1 MFVPRASLEDRISV
15 SITTLILIFRKRL
28 TPIHTINKQR
38 VN

>member
-1 MFVPRASLEDRISV
+1 MFVPRASLEDRISF
-15 SITTLILIFRKRL
+15 ITTLILIFRKRL